1 MDYIEANLRNP
12 LTVEGI
18 ASQSAHY
25 SLYHYVRLFR
35 ILTGETPGSY
45 LRKRR
50 LAEAAHELV
59 ESSKTILEIALDYQ
73 FQSHEAFSRS
83 FKQHFGVAPNEQR
96 KRRQFLHLVSRAAV
110 WDEGTGQPACEP
122 PLIVQKGALLLA
134 GVAYHGDNCDG
145 KLAHVWQAF
154 STNIDRIQCRV
165 SPQQTYGLW
174 LYPDE
179 FKTSRDFDY
188 LAAVEVES
196 VSDIPEGMAG
206 RRVAPKTYAAFE
218 HHGPIRNIRQTYI
231 YAYGDWLPSSG
242 YQLDGQF
249 DLEHYDERFLGPDHP
264 DSILSILVPIRR
276 KDG

>member
-1 MDYIEANLRNP
+1 VDFIEANLRNP
-12 LTVEGI
+12 LNVEEI
-18 ASQSAHY
+18 ASQSAYY

-50 LAEAAHELV
+50 LAEAARELV
-59 ESSKTILEIALDYQ
+59 ESRKTILEIALDYQ
-73 FQSHEAFSRS
+73 FQSHEAFTRS

-96 KRRQFLHLVSRAAV
+96 RSRQFLHLTSWAAV
-110 WDEGTGQPACEP
+110 WDEGISKPACEP
-122 PLIVQKGALLLA
+122 PLIIQKDALLLA
-134 GVAYHGDNCDG
+134 GVAYHGDNSDG
-145 KLAHVWQAF
+145 KLAHLWQAF
-154 STNIDRIQCRV
+154 STNIDRIPRRV

-188 LAAVEVES
+188 LAALEVQS
-196 VSDIPEGMAG
+196 LSDIPEGMAG
-206 RRVAPKTYAAFE
+206 RRVAPKTYVLFE
-218 HHGPIRNIRQTYI
+218 HHGPIQIIRQTYI

-249 DLEHYDERFLGPDHP
+249 DLEYYDERFIGPADP
-264 DSILSILVPIRR
+264 NSVLCILIPIRR
-276 KDG
+276 KDA